1 MKSSKCEL
9 GLKQS
14 SDNKTNCISEQ
25 ICFFSSPAK
34 TNGPFGS
41 LSETV
46 QRSAVEVLFHLPT
59 LDGELFKVIVTCCQ
73 GGHVSVSVV
82 KYILQVLH
90 YRFVKS

>member
-1 MKSSKCEL
+1 MKSSQCEL

-14 SDNKTNCISEQ
+14 SDNKTNCI
-25 ICFFSSPAK
+25 FFFSPAK

>member
-1 MKSSKCEL
+1 MKSSQCEL

-14 SDNKTNCISEQ
+14 SHNKTNCISDQ
-25 ICFFSSPAK
+25 IFFSSPAK
-34 TNGPFGS
+34 SNGPFGG

-46 QRSAVEVLFHLPT
+46 QRSAVEVLFHLPI

>member
-1 MKSSKCEL
+1 MKSSQCEL

-14 SDNKTNCISEQ
+14 SDSKTNCISDQ
-25 ICFFSSPAK
+25 IFFSSPAK
-34 TNGPFGS
+34 SNGPFGG

>member
-1 MKSSKCEL
+1 MKSSQCKL
-9 GLKQS
+9 GLKES
-14 SDNKTNCISEQ
+14 SDNKTNCISDP
-25 ICFFSSPAK
+25 ILFFFSAK
-34 TNGPFGS
+34 SNGPFGS

>member
-1 MKSSKCEL
+1 MNWALSNLATTRQTVFLSKFF
-9 GLKQS
+9 
-14 SDNKTNCISEQ
+14 
-25 ICFFSSPAK
+25 FFSLAK

-41 LSETV
+41 LSKTV

>member
-1 MKSSKCEL
+1 MNWALSNLVTTRQTVFLIKF
-9 GLKQS
+9 
-14 SDNKTNCISEQ
+14 
-25 ICFFSSPAK
+25 FFSSPAK
-34 TNGPFGS
+34 SNGPFGG

>member
-1 MKSSKCEL
+1 MKSSQCEL

-14 SDNKTNCISEQ
+14 SDNKTNCISDQ
-25 ICFFSSPAK
+25 IFFSSRAK
-34 TNGPFGS
+34 SNGPFGG

-46 QRSAVEVLFHLPT
+46 QRSAVEVLFHLPI

>member
-1 MKSSKCEL
+1 MKSSQCKL
-9 GLKQS
+9 GLKES
-14 SDNKTNCISEQ
+14 IDNKTNCISDQ
-25 ICFFSSPAK
+25 NFFFPAK
-34 TNGPFGS
+34 SNGPFGS

-90 YRFVKS
+90 YRFVKC